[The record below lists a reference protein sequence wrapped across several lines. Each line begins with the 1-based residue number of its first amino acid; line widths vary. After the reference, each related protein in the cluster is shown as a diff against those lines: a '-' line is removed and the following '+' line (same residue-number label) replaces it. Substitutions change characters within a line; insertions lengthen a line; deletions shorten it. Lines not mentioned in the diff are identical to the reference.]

1 MYMYMHTQAEE
12 GSYVLALMYLV
23 NLTEGGEANL
33 TEVVYILSSIVND
46 FENQIVEPV
55 ISEVCG
61 SM

>member
-1 MYMYMHTQAEE
+1 MCIRDRAEE